1 MDDDVLRQVVQG
13 PLRDPEVRAL
23 DDDALGEALR
33 DRGFE
38 LDELELKAVR
48 QIRTQAEGLEGEELD
63 RFLDAQ
69 VDQDIAEDLQ
79 VQGPDLDVADEASS
93 S

>member
-1 MDDDVLRQVVQG
+1 MDNDVLRQVLQG
-13 PLRDPEVRAL
+13 PLRDPEVRSL
-23 DDDALGEALR
+23 DDGAFAEALR

-48 QIRTQAEGLEGEELD
+48 QIRTQAEGLEGDQLD

-69 VDQDIAEDLQ
+69 VDQDIAPDLQ
-79 VQGPDLDVADEASS
+79 VQGPDLDAADSA
-93 S
+93 

>member
-1 MDDDVLRQVVQG
+1 MRDDVLRQVVQG

-23 DDDALGEALR
+23 DDEALDEALR

-48 QIRTQAEGLEGEELD
+48 QIRSQAEGLEGEELE
-63 RFLDAQ
+63 RFLDANAST
-69 VDQDIAEDLQ
+69 DMARDLQ
-79 VQGPDLDVADEASS
+79 VQGPDLDVADEAS
-93 S
+93 